1 MKKAISL
8 VFVIAV
14 IFTAVVFLDNSEA
27 TSKPQGRYNTWVQVD
42 ASTCPDYTV
51 WIVPA
56 DESSAPEMM
65 HSEGSCLFGY
75 YIDPTD
81 SRDYIVYVCA
91 GAVFGDAEIKGRHG
105 EEGDSYTVITLES
118 GSCPYGE

>member
-56 DESSAPEMM
+56 AS
-65 HSEGSCLFGY
+65 
-75 YIDPTD
+75 T
-81 SRDYIVYVCA
+81 
-91 GAVFGDAEIKGRHG
+91 AVPPRRNSHA
-105 EEGDSYTVITLES
+105 
-118 GSCPYGE
+118 

>member
-56 DESSAPEMM
+56 DESSGPEMM
-65 HSEGSCLFGY
+65 DLAGTCLFGY
-75 YIDPTD
+75 YIDPADTNE
-81 SRDYIVYVCA
+81 YIVYICA
-91 GAVFGDAEIKGRHG
+91 GAVHG
-105 EEGDSYTVITLES
+105 ESVVKHTAEGGDSYTVITLES